1 MESPVQ
7 DEMPTPD
14 PPLSA
19 EEAALVSHL
28 TDAQVA
34 AIDSALMSHVTSRE
48 RKVAMIVGL
57 AMSSL
62 PNRVSGIPD
71 LFYAQR
77 VRKLVAD
84 GRLVAEGNLAFM
96 RFSEVRL
103 PPSHET

>member
-1 MESPVQ
+1 LQQEH
-7 DEMPTPD
+7 PTPD

-19 EEAALVSHL
+19 EEAALVSQL
-28 TDAQVA
+28 TDTQVA
-34 AIDSALMSHVTSRE
+34 AIDSALMSHATSQG

-62 PNRVSGIPD
+62 PNRVRGIPD
-71 LFYAQR
+71 LFYAQQ

-84 GRLVAEGNLAFM
+84 GQLVSEGNLAFM

-103 PPSHET
+103 PSSHET